1 MSAPAADPELAP
13 APVPAPPRRL
23 FVIDADGAAD
33 ALLRVLEPFALQ
45 QARLAL
51 VEMAPT
57 EGAVRI
63 RIEADAL
70 CDLRAD
76 RLRRRLEGLPSVR
89 AVALGWR
96 A

>member
-1 MSAPAADPELAP
+1 VSSSALAP
-13 APVPAPPRRL
+13 SPLRRL
-23 FVIDADGAAD
+23 FVIETDGAAD

-51 VEMAPT
+51 VEMAPAAD
-57 EGAVRI
+57 AVRI

-70 CDLRAD
+70 CDQRAD

-89 AVALGWR
+89 SVALGWR

>member
-1 MSAPAADPELAP
+1 MSGSAHGLAQHQSPPA
-13 APVPAPPRRL
+13 PRRL
-23 FVIDADGAAD
+23 FVIEADSTAD

-51 VEMAPT
+51 VEMAPL
-57 EGAVRI
+57 GGNVRI

-70 CDLRAD
+70 CDQRAD
-76 RLRRRLEGLPSVR
+76 RLRRRLEGLPAVR
-89 AVALGWR
+89 SVALGWR

>member
-1 MSAPAADPELAP
+1 MSAADLAERP
-13 APVPAPPRRL
+13 QTPRRL
-23 FVIDADGAAD
+23 FVIVADSAAD

-51 VEMAPT
+51 VEMTPA
-57 EGAVRI
+57 EGAVNI

-70 CDLRAD
+70 CDQRAD
-76 RLRRRLEGLPSVR
+76 RLRRRLEGLPAVR
-89 AVALGWR
+89 SVALGWR